1 MHLIAG
7 MHVSD
12 LLELGLVVA
21 SHAPVF
27 IESRCALP
35 HGALEQ
41 YWSASKCRLDR
52 WYRAFRAASD
62 ARAPTPDSMEEL
74 VIEVLAS
81 ELLTRVFLAACEGHD
96 AARGDDELQPIA
108 HSIWISHLDARRSAL
123 ERMVHGPGI
132 DLGAAVE
139 CNRFR
144 RRVERWTDLLLGRL
158 SGYCDSAR
166 LAFDAERVGDF
177 AADFRPAPGGNELA
191 WNLALSATRMSL
203 HALTQRTVNVDLNR
217 QIASAVL
224 GCLGDDVYDAF
235 GLCRSLWLERLSR
248 TASDTQGMIDQL
260 IRLDAGLPVTEALQ
274 LRAAHVRRRDA

>member
-1 MHLIAG
+1 
-7 MHVSD
+7 MHVGD

-21 SHAPVF
+21 THAPVF

-35 HGALEQ
+35 QGAIEQ

-52 WYRAFRAASD
+52 WYRAFRAANDPASPSP
-62 ARAPTPDSMEEL
+62 APVADL
-74 VIEVLAS
+74 VTEVLAS

-96 AARGDDELQPIA
+96 GARGEEELQPVA
-108 HSIWISHLDARRSAL
+108 HSVWLSHLEARRSAL

-158 SGYCDSAR
+158 SGYCQPTR
-166 LAFDAERVGDF
+166 LAFDVERVADF
-177 AADFRPAPGGNELA
+177 SADFRPSPGGNELA
-191 WNLALSATRMSL
+191 WNLALASTRMSL
-203 HALTQRTVNVDLNR
+203 RTLTQTTVNVDLNR

-224 GCLGDDVYDAF
+224 ACLGDDVYDAF

-260 IRLDAGLPVTEALQ
+260 LRLDAGLPVTEALQ
-274 LRAAHVRRRDA
+274 LRAAHARRRDS